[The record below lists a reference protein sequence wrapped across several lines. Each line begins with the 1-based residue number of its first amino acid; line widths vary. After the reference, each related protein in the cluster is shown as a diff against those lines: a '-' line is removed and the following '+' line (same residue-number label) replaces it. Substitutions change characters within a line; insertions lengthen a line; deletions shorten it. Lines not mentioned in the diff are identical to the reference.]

1 MEDDDVTERN
11 AFRLHYLQFNS
22 KVAPAVIDRFKSS
35 VDDVPSPSHP
45 PVDMKSHKM

>member
-22 KVAPAVIDRFKSS
+22 KVAPAVIDRS
-35 VDDVPSPSHP
+35 VDDVPSPSAC
-45 PVDMKSHKM
+45 